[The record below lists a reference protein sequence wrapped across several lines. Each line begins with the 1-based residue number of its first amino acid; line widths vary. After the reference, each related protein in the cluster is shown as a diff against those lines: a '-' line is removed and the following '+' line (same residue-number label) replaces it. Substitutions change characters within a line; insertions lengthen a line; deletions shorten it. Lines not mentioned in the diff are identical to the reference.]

1 MVEKLKQIYVNAR
14 IKGLV
19 IAILHNLQPIIVRMI
34 TDEYRNSRWLVYG
47 LENIKLITFYSHR
60 NQNEA
65 SVIISNGFIKIIFRE
80 YVCLWQIPK
89 YLIKLNVKTATM

>member
-19 IAILHNLQPIIVRMI
+19 IAILHNLQPKTVRMI
-34 TDEYRNSRWLVYG
+34 TDEYHICRWLVYW

-65 SVIISNGFIKIIFRE
+65 SVIISR
-80 YVCLWQIPK
+80 P
-89 YLIKLNVKTATM
+89 VKKMVRTVQVFAILRKKK

>member
-65 SVIISNGFIKIIFRE
+65 SVIISPPVKRMVRTVQIFAI
-80 YVCLWQIPK
+80 LK
-89 YLIKLNVKTATM
+89 KKKA